1 MARGASWDE
10 AAADS
15 LLGLCV
21 VLTVV
26 ALVFTVWLIVK
37 VVELLVRVFT
47 AHPTNKTLLG
57 TVVTSAA
64 LFLAVGLTSGQ
75 YESVDVLAGASPLVL
90 IAVAAVLDIA
100 DDTRLRRP
108 LNRDTAVHA
117 VLHEWWPAA

>member
-1 MARGASWDE
+1 MARRASWDE
-10 AAADS
+10 AAASS

-21 VLTVV
+21 VLALA

-37 VVELLVRVFT
+37 VVQLLVRVFV
-47 AHPTNKTLLG
+47 AHSTNKILLG
-57 TVVTSAA
+57 TGLACVG
-64 LFLAVGLTSGQ
+64 LFLAVAMTSGQ
-75 YESVDVLAGASPLVL
+75 YESVDVLAGASSLVL

-100 DDTRLRRP
+100 DDARLRRP

>member
-10 AAADS
+10 AAASS

-37 VVELLVRVFT
+37 IVELLVRVFA
-47 AHPTNKTLLG
+47 AHPTNKILIG
-57 TVVTSAA
+57 TVVTGAV
-64 LFLAVGLTSGQ
+64 LFLVVAVTSGR
-75 YESVDVLAGASPLVL
+75 YESVDVLAGATPIVL
-90 IAVAAVLDIA
+90 IAVTAVLDIA
-100 DDTRLRRP
+100 DDARLRRP
-108 LNRDTAVHA
+108 LDRDTAVHA

>member
-1 MARGASWDE
+1 MARRASWDE

-21 VLTVV
+21 VLALV
-26 ALVFTVWLIVK
+26 ALVFTLWLIVK
-37 VVELLVRVFT
+37 IVQLLVRVFA
-47 AHPTNKTLLG
+47 AHPTNKILLG
-57 TVVTSAA
+57 TILTGAV

-75 YESVDVLAGASPLVL
+75 YQAVDVLAGASPLVL
-90 IAVAAVLDIA
+90 IAEAAVLDIA
-100 DDTRLRRP
+100 DDARLRRP